1 MKKLY
6 LLPNVL
12 HELSTWSYTPPKLDA
27 LIAESDKGGYQYL
40 KRFGIAKIPV
50 YLLNEHTD
58 KPAELLKISEEN
70 VGLIS
75 DAGLPCLADPGSPL
89 VAAARK
95 KGIAVEA
102 IPGPNS
108 LMMALQLS
116 GFSGQAFTF
125 HGYFP
130 REEKDLIAKLRSLP
144 KGMAH
149 LFIETP
155 YKTDKLFKMVLT
167 MLQPQDQLCIACELM
182 GPNCAVE
189 TRSIQEWKNRS
200 LPVLD
205 LSGKPRA
212 VFVIQKS

>member
-6 LLPNVL
+6 LLPNSL
-12 HELSTWSYTPPKLDA
+12 HEESKWSYTPPHIDA

-40 KRFGIAKIPV
+40 KRFGMPKVPI

-58 KPAELLKISEEN
+58 KPAELLKIVEDN

-108 LMMALQLS
+108 IVMALQLS
-116 GFSGQAFTF
+116 GFSGQVFTF

-130 REEKDLIAKLRSLP
+130 REEKDLAAKIRSLP
-144 KGMAH
+144 KAMAH

-155 YKTDKLFKMVLT
+155 YRTEKLFRMLLGI
-167 MLQPQDQLCIACELM
+167 LQPQDQMCIACELM
-182 GPNCAVE
+182 GPNEFVE
-189 TRSIQEWKNRS
+189 THSVQEWKNRS
-200 LPVLD
+200 IP
-205 LSGKPRA
+205 SGKPRA
-212 VFVIQKS
+212 VFVIQKV